1 MAKHELTDAEYQ
13 IVLAYR
19 AMQDAKA
26 KRDAAEKAVATKAKE
41 RTAADQA
48 YERAA
53 DEFRKAAT

>member
-19 AMQDAKA
+19 AMQEAKA
-26 KRDAAEKAVATKAKE
+26 KRDAAAKAVNDKAKA
-41 RTAADQA
+41 RSAADEA
-48 YERAA
+48 YDRAA